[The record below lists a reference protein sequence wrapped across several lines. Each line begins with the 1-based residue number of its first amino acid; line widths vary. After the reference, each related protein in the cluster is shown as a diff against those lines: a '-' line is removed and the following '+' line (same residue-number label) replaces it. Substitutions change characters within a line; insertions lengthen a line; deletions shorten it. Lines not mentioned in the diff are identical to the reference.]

1 MTSKLIENLL
11 RMTNRKYHKATDQFF
26 SKLTQEDKAS
36 FFKGKSV
43 NPLKILSISSAF
55 PTLRI
60 KDEDLLVLYS
70 LKESIDELDLIITN
84 QNIHIAETSIPLDKD
99 VFQDVKFSAFP
110 KEHVALLND
119 LVDDFLL
126 TKKDEKKNL
135 SDFTNKFKDFVNQ
148 KEDTTQEFDIDYEF
162 LQILKNEG
170 EKIQNL
176 AEDLNNN
183 KRFSNTINAIVH
195 KTDDALEFK
204 AEHVILQDI
213 IRVFNMIYPLSDNK
227 NTVADAKVKFLLAF
241 MFEKL
246 QGNDIIASLSIERIN
261 KFVQSEKFDEN
272 IEVIK
277 TASLFD
283 LGNEYKNE
291 FLLPSL
297 LKRLDSQHFA
307 NSASFLYRIASLI
320 TKADG
325 TISEEE
331 TALLKKINSKL
342 QHPKEK
348 LEGVKQTEIDENE
361 TLDDVMDELNELI
374 GLDNI
379 KTSVKELSNFLKV
392 QKLREEKGLKN
403 VNNSLHSVFM
413 GPPGTGKTT
422 VARLVSKIYKHLG
435 YLEKGHL
442 VETDRTGMVAGYV
455 GQTALKVE
463 EVIKTSL
470 DGVLFI
476 DEAYSLAKDNKKD
489 FGNEAV
495 EVLLKKME
503 DHRDQLVVIVAG
515 YPDEMEEFIESNPG
529 LQSRFNRY
537 FTFDHY
543 KPKELIGIFELFCLK
558 NDFVLADEAKEKLEF
573 IFDKLYEKRHKSFG
587 NARVARNLFEK
598 IIEYQANRI
607 VSITPLTEELLKTIV
622 EDDIPPI
629 NQTVDDY
636 LRFQKDEEEA

>member
-1 MTSKLIENLL
+1 
-11 RMTNRKYHKATDQFF
+11 MTNRKYHKATDQFF
-26 SKLTQEDKAS
+26 SKLSQEHKAS

-70 LKESIDELDLIITN
+70 LKESIDELDFIITT
-84 QNIHIAETSIPLDKD
+84 QHIHFADNKILLVKD
-99 VFQDVKFSAFP
+99 VFLDVKFSAFP
-110 KEHVALLND
+110 KEQITLLNN
-119 LVDDFLL
+119 LVDDLLL

-148 KEDTTQEFDIDYEF
+148 KEDTTQDFDIDYEF

-195 KTDDALEFK
+195 KTDDAIEFK

-213 IRVFNMIYPLSDNK
+213 IRVFNMIYPLSDKK

-463 EVIKTSL
+463 EVVKTSL

-503 DHRDQLVVIVAG
+503 DHRDQLVVIAAG

-543 KPKELIGIFELFCLK
+543 KPKELIGIFELFCGK
-558 NDFVLADEAKEKLEF
+558 NDFILADEAKEKLEF

-607 VSITPLTEELLKTIV
+607 VSITPLTEELLKTII

>member
-1 MTSKLIENLL
+1 
-11 RMTNRKYHKATDQFF
+11 
-26 SKLTQEDKAS
+26 
-36 FFKGKSV
+36 
-43 NPLKILSISSAF
+43 
-55 PTLRI
+55 
-60 KDEDLLVLYS
+60 
-70 LKESIDELDLIITN
+70 
-84 QNIHIAETSIPLDKD
+84 
-99 VFQDVKFSAFP
+99 
-110 KEHVALLND
+110 
-119 LVDDFLL
+119 
-126 TKKDEKKNL
+126 
-135 SDFTNKFKDFVNQ
+135 
-148 KEDTTQEFDIDYEF
+148 
-162 LQILKNEG
+162 
-170 EKIQNL
+170 
-176 AEDLNNN
+176 
-183 KRFSNTINAIVH
+183 
-195 KTDDALEFK
+195 
-204 AEHVILQDI
+204 
-213 IRVFNMIYPLSDNK
+213 
-227 NTVADAKVKFLLAF
+227 
-241 MFEKL
+241 
-246 QGNDIIASLSIERIN
+246 
-261 KFVQSEKFDEN
+261 
-272 IEVIK
+272 
-277 TASLFD
+277 
-283 LGNEYKNE
+283 
-291 FLLPSL
+291 
-297 LKRLDSQHFA
+297 
-307 NSASFLYRIASLI
+307 
-320 TKADG
+320 
-325 TISEEE
+325 
-331 TALLKKINSKL
+331 
-342 QHPKEK
+342 
-348 LEGVKQTEIDENE
+348 
-361 TLDDVMDELNELI
+361 MDELNELI

-463 EVIKTSL
+463 EVVKTSL

-503 DHRDQLVVIVAG
+503 DHRDQLVVIAAG

-543 KPKELIGIFELFCLK
+543 KPKELIGIFELFCGK

-607 VSITPLTEELLKTIV
+607 VSITPLTEELLKTII

>member
-1 MTSKLIENLL
+1 
-11 RMTNRKYHKATDQFF
+11 MTNRKYHKTTDHFF
-26 SKLTQEDKAS
+26 SKLTQEHKAS

-70 LKESIDELDLIITN
+70 LKDSIDELDFIITT
-84 QNIHIAETSIPLDKD
+84 QHIHLADNKIPLVKD
-99 VFQDVKFSAFP
+99 VFLDVKFSAFP
-110 KEHVALLND
+110 KEQITLLNNF
-119 LVDDFLL
+119 VDDLLL

-148 KEDTTQEFDIDYEF
+148 KEDTTQDFDIDYEF

-195 KTDDALEFK
+195 KTDDAIEFK

-213 IRVFNMIYPLSDNK
+213 IRVFNMIYPLSDKK

-331 TALLKKINSKL
+331 TTLLKKINSKL

-463 EVIKTSL
+463 EVVKTSL

-503 DHRDQLVVIVAG
+503 DHRDQLVVIAAG

-543 KPKELIGIFELFCLK
+543 KPKELIGIFELFCGK

-607 VSITPLTEELLKTIV
+607 VSITPLTEELLKTII

>member
-1 MTSKLIENLL
+1 MNS
-11 RMTNRKYHKATDQFF
+11 RKYTKISTGFF
-26 SKLTQEDKAS
+26 SRLKEEYKKF
-36 FFKGKSV
+36 FFKGKGI
-43 NPLKILSISSAF
+43 NPLKILPISDAF

-70 LKESIDELDLIITN
+70 LSKSIDTLDFIITN
-84 QNIHIAETSIPLDKD
+84 KSIHIADTTITLAQN
-99 VFQDVKFSAFP
+99 VFSDVKFSAYP
-110 KEHVALLND
+110 KEHMDVLQGFVD
-119 LVDDFLL
+119 ELVLI
-126 TKKDEKKNL
+126 KKDEKKSL

-148 KEDTTQEFDIDYEF
+148 KEDANQEFDIDYAY

-170 EKIQNL
+170 EKIQDL
-176 AEDLNNN
+176 AEDLNVN

-195 KTDDALEFK
+195 KSDDAIEFQ

-213 IRVFNMIYPLSDNK
+213 IKVFNMIYPLRDTK
-227 NTVADAKVKFLLAF
+227 NTIADVKIKFLLAF
-241 MFEKL
+241 LFEKL

-261 KFVQSEKFDEN
+261 TFVQSEKFDEN

-283 LGNEYKNE
+283 MGAEYKNE

-297 LKRLDSQHFA
+297 LKRLGNQHFS
-307 NSASFLYRIASLI
+307 NSGSFLYRIASLLA
-320 TKADG
+320 KADG

-331 TALLKKINSKL
+331 TSVLKNINEKVS
-342 QHPKEK
+342 HPKEK
-348 LEGVKQTEIDENE
+348 LEGVKQTDIDENE
-361 TLDDVMDELNELI
+361 TLEEVLEELNELI
-374 GLDNI
+374 GLENI
-379 KTSVKELSNFLKV
+379 KTSVQELSNFLKV
-392 QKLREEKGLKN
+392 QKIREEKGLKN

-422 VARLVSKIYKHLG
+422 VARQVSKIYKHLG

-463 EVIKTSL
+463 EVVTTSL

-489 FGNEAV
+489 FGNEAI

-515 YPDEMEEFIESNPG
+515 YPDEMQEFIGSNPG

-543 KPKELIGIFELFCLK
+543 KPKELIGIFELFCKK
-558 NDFVLADEAKEKLEF
+558 NDFVLAEEAKEKLQF
-573 IFDKLYEKRHKSFG
+573 IFDKLYEERHKSFG

-607 VSITPLTEELLKTIV
+607 VAITPLTEELLKTIV
-622 EDDIPPI
+622 EEDIPPI
-629 NQTVDDY
+629 NKTVEEY
-636 LRFQKDEEEA
+636 LRFQQDEEEV

>member
-1 MTSKLIENLL
+1 
-11 RMTNRKYHKATDQFF
+11 MTNRKYHKATDQFF
-26 SKLTQEDKAS
+26 SKLSQEDKAS

-70 LKESIDELDLIITN
+70 LKESIDELDFIITT
-84 QNIHIAETSIPLDKD
+84 QHIHIAESKITLTTD

-110 KEHVALLND
+110 KEHVALLNNLIDD
-119 LVDDFLL
+119 LLL
-126 TKKDEKKNL
+126 TKKDEKKSL

-283 LGNEYKNE
+283 LGEEYKNE

-331 TALLKKINSKL
+331 TTLLKKINGKL

-622 EDDIPPI
+622 EDDIPPV

>member
-1 MTSKLIENLL
+1 
-11 RMTNRKYHKATDQFF
+11 MTNRKYHKAADQFF
-26 SKLTQEDKAS
+26 SKLDQKHKAS
-36 FFKGKSV
+36 FFKGKSI
-43 NPLKILSISSAF
+43 NPLKILSISEAF
-55 PTLRI
+55 PSLKI
-60 KDEDLLVLYS
+60 KDEDLLLLYS
-70 LKESIDELDLIITN
+70 LKESIDELDFIITT
-84 QNIHIAETSIPLDKD
+84 QHIHIAGATLSLDKD
-99 VFQDVKFSAFP
+99 IFKDVKFSAFP
-110 KEHVALLND
+110 KEHIVLLDSLMED
-119 LVDDFLL
+119 LLL
-126 TKKDEKKNL
+126 TKKDEKKTL

-148 KEDTTQEFDIDYEF
+148 KEDVAKDYDVDYEF

-195 KTDDALEFK
+195 KSDDAIEFQ

-213 IRVFNMIYPLSDNK
+213 IKVFNMIYPLTDK
-227 NTVADAKVKFLLAF
+227 ENTVADAKVKFLLAF

-246 QGNDIIASLSIERIN
+246 QGNDIIASLSVERIN
-261 KFVQSEKFDEN
+261 KFVQSSTFDEN
-272 IEVIK
+272 IEIIK

-283 LGNEYKNE
+283 LGDEYKNE

-320 TKADG
+320 AKVDDS
-325 TISEEE
+325 ISEEE
-331 TALLKKINSKL
+331 KTLLKKINDKL

-379 KTSVKELSNFLKV
+379 KTAVKELSNFLKV

-422 VARLVSKIYKHLG
+422 VARLVSKIYRHLG

-543 KPKELIGIFELFCLK
+543 KPKELIGIFKLFCLK
-558 NDFVLADEAKEKLEF
+558 NDFVLAEEAKEKLEF

-607 VSITPLTEELLKTIV
+607 VAITPLTEELLKTIV
-622 EDDIPPI
+622 EEDIPPI
-629 NQTVDDY
+629 NQTVDEY

>member
-1 MTSKLIENLL
+1 
-11 RMTNRKYHKATDQFF
+11 MTNRKYHKATDQFF
-26 SKLTQEDKAS
+26 SKLTQEHKAS

-70 LKESIDELDLIITN
+70 LKESIDELDFIITT
-84 QNIHIAETSIPLDKD
+84 QHIHLADNKIPLVKD

-110 KEHVALLND
+110 KEQITLLDN
-119 LVDDFLL
+119 LVDDLLL

-135 SDFTNKFKDFVNQ
+135 SDFTNKFKNFVNQ
-148 KEDTTQEFDIDYEF
+148 KEDTTQDFDIDYEF

-195 KTDDALEFK
+195 KTDDAIEFK

-213 IRVFNMIYPLSDNK
+213 IRVFNMIYPLSDTK

-320 TKADG
+320 TKADN

-463 EVIKTSL
+463 EVVKTSL

-503 DHRDQLVVIVAG
+503 DHRDQLVVIAAG

-543 KPKELIGIFELFCLK
+543 KPKELIGIFELFCGK

-607 VSITPLTEELLKTIV
+607 VSITPLTEELLKTII

>member
-1 MTSKLIENLL
+1 MTHS
-11 RMTNRKYHKATDQFF
+11 KYHKTTDLFF
-26 SKLTQEDKAS
+26 KKLEAEEKS
-36 FFKGKSV
+36 FFFKGKSI
-43 NPLKILSISSAF
+43 NPLKILGISSAF
-55 PTLRI
+55 PTIRI

-70 LKESIDELDLIITN
+70 LKESIDALDFVITN
-84 QNIHIAETSIPLDKD
+84 QNIYIAGETIPLS
-99 VFQDVKFSAFP
+99 VNIFEDVKFSAFP
-110 KEHVALLND
+110 KNHIAKLNNLLDD
-119 LVDDFLL
+119 LLL
-126 TKKDEKKNL
+126 TKKDEKKSL
-135 SDFTNKFKDFVNQ
+135 SDFTNKFKNFVNQ
-148 KEDTTQEFDIDYEF
+148 KEDVSKDYDVDYAF

-176 AEDLNNN
+176 VEDLNNN
-183 KRFSNTINAIVH
+183 KKFSNTINAIVH
-195 KTDDALEFK
+195 KTDDALEFH

-213 IRVFNMIYPLSDNK
+213 IRVFNMMYPLSDTK
-227 NTVADAKVKFLLAF
+227 NTVADSKIKFLLAF
-241 MFEKL
+241 LFEKL
-246 QGNDIIASLSIERIN
+246 QGNDIIESLSIERIN
-261 KFVQSEKFDEN
+261 TFVQSEKFDEN
-272 IEVIK
+272 IEIIK
-277 TASLFD
+277 KASLFD
-283 LGNEYKNE
+283 LGEDYKNE

-297 LKRLDSQHFA
+297 LKRLDNQHFV
-307 NSASFLYRIASLI
+307 NSGAFLYRIASLI
-320 TKADG
+320 AKVDD

-331 TALLKKINSKL
+331 TELLKKINDKL
-342 QHPKEK
+342 AHPKEK
-348 LEGVKQTEIDENE
+348 LDGVTQTEVDENE

-374 GLDNI
+374 GLDTI
-379 KTSVKELSNFLKV
+379 KTAVQELSNFLKI

-455 GQTALKVE
+455 GQTAIKVE
-463 EVIKTSL
+463 EVIKTSM

-476 DEAYSLAKDNKKD
+476 DEAYALAKDNKKD
-489 FGNEAV
+489 FGNEAI

-503 DHRDQLVVIVAG
+503 DHRDRLVVIVAG
-515 YPDEMEEFIESNPG
+515 YPDEMEEFIGSNPG

-543 KPKELIGIFELFCLK
+543 KPKELVSIFELFCLK
-558 NDFVLADEAKEKLEF
+558 NDFVLADEAREKLEF
-573 IFDKLYEKRHKSFG
+573 IFDKLYEKRHQSFG

-607 VSITPLTEELLKTIV
+607 VSITPLTEALLKTIV

-629 NQTVDDY
+629 NQTVEEY

>member
-1 MTSKLIENLL
+1 MFDDLTLL
-11 RMTNRKYHKATDQFF
+11 
-26 SKLTQEDKAS
+26 
-36 FFKGKSV
+36 
-43 NPLKILSISSAF
+43 
-55 PTLRI
+55 
-60 KDEDLLVLYS
+60 
-70 LKESIDELDLIITN
+70 
-84 QNIHIAETSIPLDKD
+84 
-99 VFQDVKFSAFP
+99 
-110 KEHVALLND
+110 
-119 LVDDFLL
+119 
-126 TKKDEKKNL
+126 KKDEKKSL
-135 SDFTNKFKDFVNQ
+135 EDFTNKFKDFVNQ
-148 KEDTTQEFDIDYEF
+148 KENTKQEFDIDYEF
-162 LQILKNEG
+162 LKILEKEG
-170 EKIQNL
+170 DKVLGL
-176 AEDLNNN
+176 AEDLNQN
-183 KRFSNTINAIVH
+183 KQFSNTINAIVH

-213 IRVFNMIYPLSDNK
+213 IHVFNLIYPLSDKENDI
-227 NTVADAKVKFLLAF
+227 ADSKIKFLLAF

-246 QGNDIIASLSIERIN
+246 QGNDIIASISIERIN
-261 KFVQSEKFDEN
+261 TFVKSEKFEEN

-283 LGNEYKNE
+283 LGEAYKKE
-291 FLLPSL
+291 FLLPSI
-297 LKRLDSQHFA
+297 LKRLDSKHFV
-307 NSASFLYRIASLI
+307 NSGAFLYRIASLI
-320 TKADG
+320 AKADG
-325 TISEEE
+325 TISEQEKE
-331 TALLKKINSKL
+331 ILKKINDKL
-342 QHPKEK
+342 SNPKEK

-361 TLDDVMDELNELI
+361 SLDDVLDELNELI
-374 GLDNI
+374 GLTNI
-379 KTSVKELSNFLKV
+379 KTAVQELSNFLTV
-392 QKLREEKGLKN
+392 QKIREEKGLKN

-422 VARLVSKIYKHLG
+422 VARLVSRIYKHLG

-455 GQTALKVE
+455 GQTAIKVE
-463 EVIKTSL
+463 EVVKTSI

-489 FGNEAV
+489 FGNEAI

-543 KPKELIGIFELFCLK
+543 KPKELIAIFELFCNK
-558 NDFVLADEAKEKLEF
+558 NDFVLAEDAKEKMQF
-573 IFDKLYEKRHKSFG
+573 IFEKLYEKRHKSFG

-622 EDDIPPI
+622 EEDIPPV
-629 NQTVDDY
+629 NQTVEDY
-636 LRFQKDEEEA
+636 LRFQDEEEQNQ

>member
-1 MTSKLIENLL
+1 MSS
-11 RMTNRKYHKATDQFF
+11 RKYHKTTDLFF
-26 SKLTQEDKAS
+26 SKLNENDKAY
-36 FFKGKSV
+36 FFKGKGI
-43 NPLKILSISSAF
+43 NPIKILKISDAF
-55 PTLRI
+55 PNLSL

-70 LKESIDELDLIITN
+70 TKKSIEQLDFIITTK
-84 QNIHIAETSIPLDKD
+84 QVHIEKDQIPLAKSIFENKQ
-99 VFQDVKFSAFP
+99 FQAIS
-110 KEHVALLND
+110 KEHITLLSNLLDD
-119 LVDDFLL
+119 LLL
-126 TKKDEKKNL
+126 TKNDEKKDL
-135 SDFTNKFKDFVNQ
+135 EYFTNKFKDFVNQ
-148 KEDTTQEFDIDYEF
+148 KEDAGKDYDIDYEF
-162 LQILKNEG
+162 LQILKGEG

-183 KRFSNTINAIVH
+183 KRFANTINEIVQ
-195 KTDDALEFK
+195 KSDDAIEFS

-213 IRVFNMIYPLSDNK
+213 IKTFNMIYPLRDTENK
-227 NTVADAKVKFLLAF
+227 IADAKIKFLLAF
-241 MFEKL
+241 LFEKL
-246 QGNDIIASLSIERIN
+246 QGNDMISTLSIERIN
-261 KFVQSEKFDEN
+261 TFVQSDKFDEN
-272 IEVIK
+272 IEIIK
-277 TASLFD
+277 KASLFD
-283 LGNEYKNE
+283 LGPEYQNE

-297 LKRLDSQHFA
+297 LKRLDSPHFS
-307 NSASFLYRIASLI
+307 NSGAFLYRIASLI
-320 TKADG
+320 AKADDA
-325 TISEEE
+325 ISEEE
-331 TALLKKINSKL
+331 TKLLKNIQDKL
-342 QHPKEK
+342 AHPKQK
-348 LEGVKQTEIDENE
+348 IEGVTQTEVDENE
-361 TLDDVMDELNELI
+361 TLEDVMDELNQLI

-379 KTSVKELSNFLKV
+379 KQAVQELSNFLKV
-392 QKLREEKGLKN
+392 QKMREEKGLKN

-455 GQTALKVE
+455 GQTALKVDE
-463 EVIKTSL
+463 IVKTSL

-476 DEAYSLAKDNKKD
+476 DEAYALAKDTKKD
-489 FGNEAV
+489 FGTEAI

-537 FTFDHY
+537 FTFEHY
-543 KPKELIGIFELFCLK
+543 KPKELSAIFELFCNK
-558 NDFVLADEAKEKLEF
+558 NDFILHEEAKEKLGF
-573 IFDKLYEKRHKSFG
+573 IFEKLYEKRHKSFG

-598 IIEYQANRI
+598 IIEYHANRI

-629 NQTVDDY
+629 NQTVDEY